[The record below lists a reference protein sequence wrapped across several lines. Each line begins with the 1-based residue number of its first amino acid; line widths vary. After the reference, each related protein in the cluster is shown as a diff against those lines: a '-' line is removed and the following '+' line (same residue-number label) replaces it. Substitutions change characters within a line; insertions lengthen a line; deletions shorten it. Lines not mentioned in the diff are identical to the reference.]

1 MRYHFSSIR
10 LAKIKKM
17 VTPFVGKYWEKRHFY
32 SLLVRVQIDAQHSW
46 KTTVQHLS
54 KLKSTYPS
62 VSIIQPAQ
70 YNNLSLCSLWINASH
85 TSVFFYI
92 LFSINVFKYIYE
104 SPSNIKFKVWYRL
117 LRLKFSHHILSPLLY
132 KFSSNM
138 SFFFLKWSSNPI
150 SKKRQYIPIATQYWA
165 PNVIFIRPV
174 PSTGTAYQKTALQV
188 C

>member
-32 SLLVRVQIDAQHSW
+32 SLLVRVRIDAQHSW

-138 SFFFLKWSSNPI
+138 SFFFS
-150 SKKRQYIPIATQYWA
+150 
-165 PNVIFIRPV
+165 
-174 PSTGTAYQKTALQV
+174 
-188 C
+188 